1 VTSVSVEGQTPTNVT
16 FRDPTPSYTRR
27 QGEDMTK
34 WASLRPFDELERD
47 WTYDACVVVGGVPH
61 LAAGAVR
68 TP

>member
-1 VTSVSVEGQTPTNVT
+1 
-16 FRDPTPSYTRR
+16 
-27 QGEDMTK
+27 MTK

-61 LAAGAVR
+61 MAAGAVR